1 MAVYREIM
9 MSGSAGKFSS
19 VTIDTKLAVAS
30 GGFNLDGAT
39 PTDGDLLGG
48 DNNGRL
54 ERVPI
59 GTSQQI
65 LSVSDTT
72 PKALLWADDAAASID
87 TINTAN
93 SSTLSIAL
101 PGGGAVQLT
110 METAAVANGEPALV
124 TGDGLYDF
132 VVDNPL
138 GKTNV
143 DGTLTAISASSNSTS
158 YGVGLES
165 VDKNGALGNIT
176 TNTGTIQLNGAFTN
190 IPNTAIGN
198 GSTDARFVIGN
209 VVNSSGILSL
219 GGTRLDVS
227 KLEGITVGSGNI
239 TLFNGVGANELTI
252 ADATS
257 EVKFPG
263 NLRVEGTASFI
274 DASTLR
280 IKDDTFLLNDTDPA
294 AASDGGFIV
303 AQNSAGSDN
312 VAFTMDISNKSL
324 TPQTG
329 TYSGQWG
336 FPSKGTIS
344 NLEGGLLGGSAFTMQ
359 VVKSDTSDPANT
371 GEFPDRPQYGGGN
384 GIGHVWVNRSLNK
397 AFIYV

>member
-39 PTDGDLLGG
+39 LADGDLLGG
-48 DNNGRL
+48 DNAGRL

-72 PKALLWADDAAASID
+72 PKALLWANDAAASID
-87 TINTAN
+87 AINTAN
-93 SSTLSIAL
+93 SSTLSITL

-110 METAAVANGEPALV
+110 METAAVTNGEPALV

-132 VVDNPL
+132 VVSNPL

-143 DGTLTAISASSNSTS
+143 DGTLTAISASSNATS
-158 YGVGLES
+158 YGVGLEA

-176 TNTGTIQLNGAFTN
+176 TNTGTIQLNGAFTS

-209 VVNSSGILSL
+209 VANSNGILSL

-227 KLEGITVGSGNI
+227 NLEGITVGSGNI

-252 ADATS
+252 ADTTS

-280 IKDDTFLLNDTDPA
+280 IKDDTFLLNDTDPTS
-294 AASDGGFIV
+294 ASDGGFIV

-312 VAFTMDISNKSL
+312 VAFTIDISNKSL
-324 TPQTG
+324 SPQTG

-336 FPSKGTIS
+336 FPSKGTIAQ
-344 NLEGGLLGGSAFTMQ
+344 LEGGLLGGSAFTMQ

-384 GIGHVWVNRSLNK
+384 GIGHVWVNSSSNK

>member
-1 MAVYREIM
+1 MAIYREIM

-19 VTIDTKLAVAS
+19 VTIDTELPVAS
-30 GGFNLDGAT
+30 GGFYLGGAT
-39 PTDGDLLGG
+39 LVDGDLIGG
-48 DNNGRL
+48 DENGRL
-54 ERVPI
+54 ERISI

-65 LSVSDTT
+65 LSVSDST
-72 PKALLWADDAAASID
+72 PRALLWADDAAANID
-87 TINTAN
+87 NIIAGDSNTLAVN
-93 SSTLSIAL
+93 T
-101 PGGGAVQLT
+101 GGGGSFTLT
-110 METAAVANGEPALV
+110 MVSASVSNGGTALV
-124 TGDGLYDF
+124 TGDHLYDF
-132 VVDNPL
+132 VVSNPL

-143 DGTLTAISASSNSTS
+143 DCTLTAISASSTATS
-158 YGVGLES
+158 YGIGLES
-165 VDKNGALGNIT
+165 EDKNGALGNIT
-176 TNTGTIQLNGAFTN
+176 TNTGTIQLNGAFAN

-198 GSTDARFVIGN
+198 GTSDARFVIGTLGN
-209 VVNSSGILSL
+209 AGGVLPL
-219 GGTRLDVS
+219 GGTRADVN
-227 KLEGITVGSGNI
+227 KLQGISVSSGNI
-239 TLFNGVGANELTI
+239 TLFDGVGANDLTI

-263 NLRVEGTASFI
+263 NLTVEGTASFI

-280 IKDDTFLLNDTDPA
+280 IKDDTFLLNDVNPA

-312 VAFTMDISNKSL
+312 VAFTIDISNKSL

-336 FPSKGTIS
+336 FPSKSTIS
-344 NLEGGLLGGSAFTMQ
+344 NLEGGVGASAFTMQ
-359 VVKSDTSDPANT
+359 VIKSDTSDPTNT

-384 GIGHVWVNRSLNK
+384 GVGHLWVNRSSNK

>member
-1 MAVYREIM
+1 M

-39 PTDGDLLGG
+39 LVDGDLLGG

-59 GTSQQI
+59 GANQQI

-72 PKALLWADDAAASID
+72 PRALLWANDAAASID
-87 TINTAN
+87 TIATAN
-93 SSTLSIAL
+93 SSTLAITL

-110 METAAVANGEPALV
+110 MQTAVVTNGEAALV

-132 VVDNPL
+132 VVSNPL
-138 GKTNV
+138 GKTNT
-143 DGTLTAISASSNSTS
+143 DGTVTSISASSGATS
-158 YGVGLES
+158 YGIGLES
-165 VDKNGALGNIT
+165 SDAIT
-176 TNTGTIQLNGAFTN
+176 SADTITSRGTIQLNGAFAN

-198 GSTDARFVIGN
+198 GNTDVRFVLGN
-209 VVNSSGILSL
+209 TNNSSGILPL
-219 GGTRLDVS
+219 GGTRADIQ
-227 KLEGITVGSGNI
+227 KLEGISVPSGNR
-239 TLFNGVGANELTI
+239 TLFDGVGANELTI

-263 NLRVEGTASFI
+263 NLTVEGTASFI

-280 IKDDTFLLNDTDPA
+280 IKDDTFLLNDVNPA

-303 AQNSAGSDN
+303 AQNGGSNNN
-312 VAFTMDISNKSL
+312 VAFTIDISNKSL
-324 TPQTG
+324 SPQTG

-336 FPSKGTIS
+336 FPTKNTIS
-344 NLEGGLLGGSAFTMQ
+344 SLAAGIGASAFTMQ
-359 VVKSDTSDPANT
+359 VIKHDTSDPANT
-371 GEFPDRPQYGGGN
+371 GEFPDRPQYGGGS
-384 GIGHVWVNRSLNK
+384 GVGHLWVNRSSNK